1 MTCILKSLGWAF
13 AIIAVSIVAKENGL
27 GDAESFAITMGL
39 VAAAMSS
46 LRPAKTCGTV

>member
-1 MTCILKSLGWAF
+1 MTCMMKSLGWAF
-13 AIIAVSIVAKENGL
+13 AIIAASIFAKENGL

-46 LRPAKTCGTV
+46 LRPARTCSTV